1 MNDFLLKYFNDF
13 ARTSELLRA
22 LAIFISKP
30 VGYTFIIL
38 AGLLP
43 MFLAAKNKVHAFIFF
58 GITLGSTWI
67 VAHTIKL
74 IFKIARPGSVS
85 GEVLMLVQE
94 KGYSFP
100 SEHASVFAAL
110 AVLGW
115 FYDVR
120 FGILLTGV
128 ALFVGVSRIIAGV
141 HYPVDVFA
149 GFCVG
154 TLVGIT
160 ICMIGKDYV

>member
-1 MNDFLLKYFNDF
+1 MNDFLLKYFNNF
-13 ARTSELLRA
+13 ARTSELLRE

-30 VGYTFIIL
+30 VGYIFIIL
-38 AGLLP
+38 FGLLP
-43 MFLAAKNKVHAFIFF
+43 LFLVAKNKVQSLILFAV
-58 GITLGSTWI
+58 TLGGTWV
-67 VAHTIKL
+67 VAHTIKIL
-74 IFKIARPGSVS
+74 FKIARPGNVP
-85 GEVLMLVQE
+85 GDLLILVQE

-120 FGILLTGV
+120 FGIILTAV
-128 ALFVGVSRIIAGV
+128 AFFIGISRIIAGV
-141 HYPVDVFA
+141 HYPLDVFA

-154 TLVGIT
+154 TLVGVT